1 MINMK
6 KKRKLTKREK
16 TIVRAV
22 VPIAILLIIV
32 ALTAVNLVRIMII
45 DGEEYKN
52 AARSRQLRDTVVAAD
67 RGTIYDAK
75 GNVLAKSASVWKF
88 YVDPRYVPNDEAKKF
103 LAKTLSAAFED
114 VSEESII
121 KKIDEGGTY
130 HVIKGEVELAE
141 KERVKDVIYAE
152 TSEMEY
158 YATEKDEDGVEQQ
171 VKKVFRIRDAV
182 GINPDVKRYY
192 TDSTLAATV
201 LGFTGDQGAGR
212 SGLEQYYDDVLA
224 GKSGRIITAK
234 NAVNGLMGNEYE
246 TVYDAEQGTSLVLT
260 IDSTIQ
266 RYLREELMDVYE
278 DSQGVGAY
286 GVVMD
291 VNTGAILALSCVPG
305 FAADNPYALTE
316 AQKAE
321 LAEQTDETKKHNLKQ
336 DYYESNRKNYIVS
349 STYEPGSVFK
359 TVVAAAALEE
369 GTATEATKYT
379 CVGSIHVAGHN
390 IHCHNHDGHGTQ
402 TLRKGLM
409 NSCNPFFITLGQGLG
424 KEKFLEYFE
433 AFGFMEKTGID
444 LPSEPNPR
452 PVEPENR
459 NSGIGTYY
467 GIDTMGIAELSSA
480 SFGQSF
486 EVTPL
491 QMITALS
498 AIANGGKLVTPYV
511 VDSML
516 DADGNVISK
525 TEPVI
530 KRQVISESTAKTVTD
545 MMVDVVAGGTGK
557 NAYVEGYSVA
567 GKTGTSEKLGK
578 DDYYVASFGCFA
590 PANDPEIAVLIIVD
604 EPVGQINGGAIC
616 TPVAAR
622 VVEKTLEYM
631 NVERMYTSEELKKL
645 DKTTPNIVGQSV
657 EDAREQLE
665 NDGFRVKVAGNG
677 DKVISQMPSHNASI
691 ANGGVVVLY
700 TDSDEKIM
708 ATVPDLMYLS
718 VTQAT
723 SSAVNAG
730 VNIKVVGNSGLDKS
744 ELVSYEQ
751 SINAGNEVEY
761 GSTVTVYFKSNS
773 GVSDY
778 SE

>member
-1 MINMK
+1 MADMK
-6 KKRKLTKREK
+6 KRRKLTKREK
-16 TIVRAV
+16 TIARAI
-22 VPIAILLIIV
+22 VPVAMLFILLL
-32 ALTAVNLVRIMII
+32 LTAGNLVRIMII
-45 DGEEYKN
+45 NGEDYKK
-52 AARSRQLRDTVVAAD
+52 AARNYQLRDTVVAAD

-75 GNVLAKSASVWKF
+75 GNVLAKSASVWKI
-88 YVDPRYVPNDEAKKF
+88 YVKPNLVPNDEIKNF
-103 LAKTLSAAFED
+103 IAKTLSVAFDD
-114 VSEESII
+114 VSAESIVG
-121 KKIDEGGTY
+121 KIEKGGTY
-130 HVIKGEVELAE
+130 QSLKGEVELAE
-141 KERVKDVIYAE
+141 KEKVRLAIYAE
-152 TSEMEY
+152 TSKMEY
-158 YATEKDEDGVEQQ
+158 YTTEKNEDGVEQQ
-171 VKKVFRIRDAV
+171 VKKVFHISDAV
-182 GINPDVKRYY
+182 GIDPDVKRYY

-201 LGFTGDQGAGR
+201 LGFTGDQGTGR
-212 SGLEQYYDDVLA
+212 SGLEYYYEDTLA

-286 GVVMD
+286 GIVMD

-321 LAEQTDETKKHNLKQ
+321 LEAEPDEAKKNALKQ
-336 DYYESNRKNYIVS
+336 EFYERNRKNYIVS

-369 GTATEATKYT
+369 GTATEATQYT

-390 IHCHNHDGHGTQ
+390 IHCHNHDGHGLQ

-433 AFGFMEKTGID
+433 AFGFMEKTGVD
-444 LPSEPNPR
+444 LPGEPTPNP
-452 PVEPENR
+452 VDPENR
-459 NSGIGTYY
+459 YNGTGTYY
-467 GIDTMGIAELSSA
+467 GIDTMGISELSSA

-491 QMITALS
+491 QMVTALS

-516 DADGNVISK
+516 DDEGNVISK

-530 KRQVISESTAKTVTD
+530 KRQVISESTAQKVTD

-590 PANDPEIAVLIIVD
+590 PSNDPEIAVLIMVD

-631 NVERMYTSEELKKL
+631 NVERMYTSEELKRL
-645 DKTTPNIVGQSV
+645 DKTTPNIVGQSI

-665 NDGFRVKVAGNG
+665 SDGFKVKVAGNG
-677 DKVISQMPSHNASI
+677 DKVISQMPAHNASI

-700 TDSDEKIM
+700 TDSDERIT

-730 VNIKVVGNSGLDKS
+730 VNIKVVGNSSLDKS

-751 SINAGNEVEY
+751 SINPGNEVEY